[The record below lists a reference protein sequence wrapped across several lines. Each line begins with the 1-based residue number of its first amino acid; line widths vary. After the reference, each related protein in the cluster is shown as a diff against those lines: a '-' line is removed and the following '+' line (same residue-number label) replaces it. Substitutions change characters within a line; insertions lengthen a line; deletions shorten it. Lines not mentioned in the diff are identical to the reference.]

1 MNLLCIKIVK
11 LNLAIQIHYNSD
23 DLSESLKCNTCG
35 CSHRQYAL
43 SLWLSYLCSFFLDA
57 PKVTMPTR
65 TPGYYLQPGQILC
78 SVESLL
84 PFTLS
89 FERNGIALGVDQY
102 LKCVNIHFSKSVE
115 MWFCPLCLTNL
126 FFPVPSW
133 DTALNR
139 INRSLG
145 PWWSSC
151 CGGRRQ
157 ETDNKY
163 TMTL

>member
-11 LNLAIQIHYNSD
+11 LNLPIRIHCNSD
-23 DLSESLKCNTCG
+23 DLSESLKCNTRG
-35 CSHRQYAL
+35 WSHRKYL
-43 SLWLSYLCSFFLDA
+43 LLLWLSYLCSFFLDA

-89 FERNGIALGVDQY
+89 FMRNGIALGMDQY
-102 LKCVNIHFSKSVE
+102 LKYVNVPFSKSME
-115 MWFCPLCLTNL
+115 MQFCTLSLTNL
-126 FFPVPSW
+126 FFPLQLW
-133 DTALNR
+133 NTALNR

-163 TMTL
+163 TMTI